1 MLLYTD
7 KGQQTAPLPVP
18 LRRGRKKGNR
28 GRLQSPVMTWHAC
41 VWEHVRGSPLW
52 QSISV
57 PHQTDRPLTQH
68 HKGRKPFQSLPY
80 FSLSVRWQ
88 KAMIDL
94 LFSHGSKGAERSYV
108 SLKKPK
114 KTKKRKKKMVACVTT
129 SFTTLLIIFINNTTQ
144 VLLLVVMQL
153 VCLHAC
159 ESVCA
164 HTPHSPMNFISVP
177 SPL

>member
-7 KGQQTAPLPVP
+7 KGQQTAALPVP
-18 LRRGRKKGNR
+18 LWRRGEKRNR
-28 GRLQSPVMTWHAC
+28 GRLQSPVMTWHAS
-41 VWEHVRGSPLW
+41 VWEHVRGSLLR

-68 HKGRKPFQSLPY
+68 HKARKPFQSLPY
-80 FSLSVRWQ
+80 ISLSVRWQ

-114 KTKKRKKKMVACVTT
+114 KTKKKMVACVTT
-129 SFTTLLIIFINNTTQ
+129 SFTTLLIILINNTTQ

-159 ESVCA
+159 ESVCV